1 MGRSA
6 LAEAPLGSDPQA
18 RRQELRSIPM
28 LNQFIRD
35 RYLPHAQASKRS
47 WTTDETVLRIHI
59 LPALGR
65 LTLNLI
71 SGEHIAG
78 LINDMRSKGYA
89 GGASNRVLVLLRRDN
104 QDENRATIRM
114 RMCRRGGDEGRA

>member
-1 MGRSA
+1 
-6 LAEAPLGSDPQA
+6 
-18 RRQELRSIPM
+18 M

-89 GGASNRVLVLLRRDN
+89 GGASNRGPRSGSASHRETEPPYERLLP
-104 QDENRATIRM
+104 ERAWRVA
-114 RMCRRGGDEGRA
+114 R